1 MLRFLKSKS
10 DQISGFK
17 SSNDA
22 DEEDEGGAEGAA
34 IYEEFCAK
42 LREFDASL
50 LESAMHTSAEVR
62 HDGNQPNGDVGK
74 ATVRK
79 PKDSLHTNGHA
90 LPTSF
95 ELDLDAEELADV
107 PW

>member
-17 SSNDA
+17 GCDDA
-22 DEEDEGGAEGAA
+22 GGDEGGAGGTA
-34 IYEEFCAK
+34 IYEDFCAR
-42 LREFDASL
+42 LREFDAGL
-50 LESAMHTSAEVR
+50 LESALDGVADPIH
-62 HDGNQPNGDVGK
+62 HDIELNGANGK
-74 ATVRK
+74 VIAQKSTDIR
-79 PKDSLHTNGHA
+79 HTNGHA

-95 ELDLDAEELADV
+95 ELDLEAEELAEV